1 MSVNE
6 YVPRR
11 CNPSTNND
19 NESESVP
26 RRGNP
31 ST

>member
-1 MSVNE
+1 MNVCLGVVTPAQNNE
-6 YVPRR
+6 Y
-11 CNPSTNND
+11 
-19 NESESVP
+19 ESENESVP